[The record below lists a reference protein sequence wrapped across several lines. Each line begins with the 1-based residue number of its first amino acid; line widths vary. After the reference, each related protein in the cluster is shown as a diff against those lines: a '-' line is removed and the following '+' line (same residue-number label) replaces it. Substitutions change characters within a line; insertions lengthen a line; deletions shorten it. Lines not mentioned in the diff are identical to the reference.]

1 MAALPPDAITVLDEI
16 AAAGEQPSSVLASR
30 CSMSN
35 DRIGAAVSAL
45 VQAGLISVF
54 RGPAGQ
60 PLVRLTAHA
69 SVRGLLRHPVAAT
82 ASQGTKQ
89 LLEARASLEEMQE
102 VLREFPVGVERM
114 LTPEQL
120 AETMQEIAL
129 GTRKEVI
136 SVLAGPAPT
145 PEMLADSQDRDVEL
159 VQRLV
164 KVRLLYPVEH
174 AGLEHVARY
183 AEELAEAGAEVRF
196 ADRLPHRLLV
206 FDQRVA
212 VAPLDYSDSGH
223 GAMVVREPILA
234 RSLGHLAATM
244 FRRGRR
250 LEEALAGDDKP
261 SGPSPVDRRVLMLMG
276 SGLAD
281 AACASRL
288 GVTDRTFR
296 RYVGSLLNR
305 LGASSRFDAG
315 VKAVEQGWI

>member
-1 MAALPPDAITVLDEI
+1 
-16 AAAGEQPSSVLASR
+16 
-30 CSMSN
+30 MSN

-69 SVRGLLRHPVAAT
+69 SVRGLLR
-82 ASQGTKQ
+82 
-89 LLEARASLEEMQE
+89 QE

-174 AGLEHVARY
+174 AELEHVARY

-234 RSLGHLAATM
+234 RSLGHLAATCSGAVDDWKKRSRATTI
-244 FRRGRR
+244 RRGHR
-250 LEEALAGDDKP
+250 P
-261 SGPSPVDRRVLMLMG
+261 STDG
-276 SGLAD
+276 S
-281 AACASRL
+281 
-288 GVTDRTFR
+288 
-296 RYVGSLLNR
+296 
-305 LGASSRFDAG
+305 
-315 VKAVEQGWI
+315 